1 MSFLNVYF
9 LWLLLPL
16 AVYFFRENRKKSL
29 QQYLRWVALVFL
41 VLAIAR
47 PVLLESTSKE
57 NLPAHSIVLAIDL
70 SASMNADDIK
80 PSRTEASRATI
91 KEFLATNLYDQISLI
106 GFTTNPLL
114 LSPSTT
120 DHKLVALALDSMKSE
135 YILTKGTSIKKLLEK
150 VAKFPDQEKRLILFS
165 DGGDE
170 PIGETL
176 VGFAKEKNIK
186 ILIIAMA
193 TQEGSTIIGKDDDV
207 LKDKVGHIVV
217 SKFNTSLR
225 VLGTVVHFDG
235 VESTV
240 AQIQNW
246 IEEQKLLE
254 NGLTKESHNYFELFF
269 IPTFLALVLFF
280 LSATRFSLKLVAL
293 LALLHINVQAEELLK
308 KEDWGGA
315 HLESN
320 HLSSKKNK
328 SFFDGYHLNSAYD
341 YYKQKDYNSTLE
353 ELGKIESKTL
363 ESELTLANTYY
374 KLKKYKEA
382 KQVLKSLKSTNPK
395 VKQQLLYSLG
405 NCEAKLAYY
414 VKAKN
419 YYIKALQLGEDNDAL
434 HNLEWVMFKVKED
447 SSKVGFTNPHSAQA
461 SKSTTDNV
469 ETEERPSSK
478 QEEKTGSSGGGGSK
492 KSKTSTVKVVKST
505 EVSKSKRE
513 MSSKAYDLINEGY
526 IHDVKPW

>member
-29 QQYLRWVALVFL
+29 QQYLRWAALVFL

-80 PSRTEASRATI
+80 PSRANASRATI

-170 PIGETL
+170 PIGEEL
-176 VGFAKEKNIK
+176 GSFAKEKNIK

-193 TQEGSTIIGKDDDV
+193 TQEGSTIIGKDGDV
-207 LKDKVGHIVV
+207 LKDKAGHIVV

-225 VLGTVVHFDG
+225 ALGTVVPFYG
-235 VESTV
+235 VKSTDS
-240 AQIQNW
+240 QIEKW

-254 NGLTKESHNYFELFF
+254 NGLTKESYNYFELFF
-269 IPTFLALVLFF
+269 IPTFLALVCFF

-293 LALLHINVQAEELLK
+293 LALLHINVQAGEFV
-308 KEDWGGA
+308 
-315 HLESN
+315 
-320 HLSSKKNK
+320 
-328 SFFDGYHLNSAYD
+328 SFDTYHLNSAYD
-341 YYKQKDYNSTLE
+341 YYKEKDYNTTLE

-419 YYIKALQLGEDNDAL
+419 YYIKALQLGEDNDTL
-434 HNLEWVMFKVKED
+434 HNLEWVMFKEKEN

-461 SKSTTDNV
+461 SKSATDNV
-469 ETEERPSSK
+469 ETEEKLGSK
-478 QEEKTGSSGGGGSK
+478 EDGKSGSSGGGGSK
-492 KSKTSTVKVVKST
+492 KSKTSTVKVVNST
-505 EVSKSKRE
+505 EASKSKRE